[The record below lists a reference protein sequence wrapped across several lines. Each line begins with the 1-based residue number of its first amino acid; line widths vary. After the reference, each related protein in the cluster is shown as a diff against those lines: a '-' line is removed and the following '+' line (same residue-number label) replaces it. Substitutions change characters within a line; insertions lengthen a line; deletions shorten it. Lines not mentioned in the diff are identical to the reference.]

1 MKALSIAPF
10 MMLARLA
17 GAGAGFL
24 AQLVLARLLPPEAL
38 GKFFAATSL
47 AAVLGVIATQGY
59 PGVIQRFVTRYRRP
73 GQTALLAAFVGQV
86 QRETLLAGS
95 LFVALVAAPAILLPE
110 LDTDFRIFLLA
121 TAVCVASATAC
132 SIYPPLACA
141 DRRFALGLLP
151 ETFARPIIFLGVTL
165 AAALLGAA
173 LSAGTTV
180 AAYAAI
186 SSVMAL
192 IQFFAVPGAFPSG
205 AGRAPVALR
214 RRWRQEAWP
223 LLIVLLFTTLFA
235 DVVILLSSPFLGAGL
250 LAPFGVALKI
260 SMLIG
265 FIGQVTHQVTL
276 PDLAEAHQRK
286 DKQEMLDALLRATL
300 LPVLLTATA
309 LAVAIFWGD
318 RILGLFGPDYASAS
332 VGLVI
337 LISAQLIRAVAG
349 PAPMLLT
356 LGGAQK
362 TNAAI
367 SVATCGVLLA
377 ANLAL
382 TTRFGLLGACL
393 AVILAILAWTGLSA
407 LMLQRRM
414 NSGAS
419 LLFVLR
425 HAPMKTYAGEN
436 ILHLASR
443 RRGAATGRMPL
454 QIDG

>member
-73 GQTALLAAFVGQV
+73 GQTALLGAFVGQV

-95 LFVALVAAPAILLPE
+95 FFVALVTAPAILLPE
-110 LDTDFRIFLLA
+110 LGTDFRILLLA

-151 ETFARPIIFLGVTL
+151 ETFARPIIFLCVTV
-165 AAALLGAA
+165 AAGLLGVA

-180 AAYAAI
+180 AVYAAI
-186 SSVMAL
+186 SAAMAL
-192 IQFFAVPGAFPSG
+192 IQFAAVPGAFPSG
-205 AGRAPVALR
+205 AGRAPVGLR

-250 LAPFGVALKI
+250 LAPFGIALKI

-265 FIGQVTHQVTL
+265 FIVQVTHQVTL

-300 LPVLLTATA
+300 LPVLLTTGA
-309 LAVAIFWGD
+309 LVVAILWGD
-318 RILGLFGPDYASAS
+318 RILRLFGPDYAAAS

-337 LISAQLIRAVAG
+337 LIAAQLIRAIAG
-349 PAPMLLT
+349 PAPLLLT

-367 SVATCGVLLA
+367 SVATCGVLIV

-382 TTRFGLLGACL
+382 TTRFGLLGACF
-393 AVILAILAWTGLSA
+393 AVVLAIFAWTGLCA
-407 LMLQRRM
+407 VMLRRRM
-414 NSGAS
+414 NTGAS
-419 LLFVLR
+419 LFFVLR
-425 HAPMKTYAGEN
+425 HAPAKTYAGQN
-436 ILHLASR
+436 ILHLVSR
-443 RRGAATGRMPL
+443 RHGSASTQVPL